1 MGLRLIRNSRWR
13 WWLLPGVVLLL
24 GACSSTT
31 FVYNRLDFLV
41 PWYVNDYA
49 DLNTQQDAYL
59 DELLQPFLAWHRNQ
73 ELPVYVT
80 IIDDMA
86 SRINEPVTVDSVAAI
101 FAEFEKAYLR
111 LEDEA
116 LDWLLKLGGQLSEQ
130 QIDDFMTVLWEK
142 QVELEEKYLERSDAE
157 YHEESYENM
166 VDNAEEY
173 LGRLSREQQEQL
185 LAASRRLLRSDA
197 AWLSERAA
205 WLEKL
210 EVVLERKPGW
220 EQRLRDAVVA
230 NRESLPSDYVRIY
243 ENNMEVI
250 FAAVAELLN
259 ERSERQTKYL
269 QSRLAEL
276 REDFETLIA
285 QGNRST
291 GVTAG

>member
-1 MGLRLIRNSRWR
+1 M
-13 WWLLPGVVLLL
+13 
-24 GACSSTT
+24 
-31 FVYNRLDFLV
+31 
-41 PWYVNDYA
+41 
-49 DLNTQQDAYL
+49 
-59 DELLQPFLAWHRNQ
+59 
-73 ELPVYVT
+73 
-80 IIDDMA
+80 
-86 SRINEPVTVDSVAAI
+86 
-101 FAEFEKAYLR
+101 
-111 LEDEA
+111 
-116 LDWLLKLGGQLSEQ
+116 
-130 QIDDFMTVLWEK
+130 
-142 QVELEEKYLERSDAE
+142 
-157 YHEESYENM
+157 
-166 VDNAEEY
+166 
-173 LGRLSREQQEQL
+173 
-185 LAASRRLLRSDA
+185 RLLRSDA